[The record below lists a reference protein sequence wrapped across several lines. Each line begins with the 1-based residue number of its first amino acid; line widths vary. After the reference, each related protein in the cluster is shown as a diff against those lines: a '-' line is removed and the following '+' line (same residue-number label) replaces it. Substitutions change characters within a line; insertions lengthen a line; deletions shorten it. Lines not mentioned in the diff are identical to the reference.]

1 MSAADDFLR
10 EIEDSDAANKTKRWL
25 NNRATDK
32 QRSLLLDQ
40 GIQVSTI
47 DFSWTKYKAGC
58 ALNFCWNKDALGKA
72 FHAAQE
78 KLH

>member
-1 MSAADDFLR
+1 MQL
-10 EIEDSDAANKTKRWL
+10 TKASVGLITERWL

-40 GIQVSTI
+40 GIQISPM

-58 ALNFCWNKDALGKA
+58 ALNFFWNKDALERA
-72 FHAAQE
+72 FYAAE
-78 KLH
+78 HKLFAN